1 MIPSFLPYFLGL
13 FEHFEKTVLEVL
25 IALAPLLIVFLLFQ
39 FFSLKLPKRKVMSI
53 LKGLLLSFIGLSL
66 FLQGVH
72 IGFFP
77 AGEIL
82 GQNIALLSYRWI
94 LIPIGFLLG
103 FAATMAEPAIR
114 ILNEEVEKVSGGHIS
129 KTIMLYTLCIGV
141 AISVALAMTKLLLG
155 ISLWYFILPG
165 YIMAFILTRYVS
177 KEFVAIAF
185 DSGGVATGPM
195 IVTFVM
201 RMAVGASDILPDRD
215 PLLDGFGL
223 VSLVALT
230 PILAIL
236 VLGFMYD
243 RKELE
248 DGDS

>member
-1 MIPSFLPYFLGL
+1 MSMNFLNLFLGL
-13 FEHFEKTVLEVL
+13 FKNIQHTLWEVFVALLPL
-25 IALAPLLIVFLLFQ
+25 IIVFMLFQ
-39 FFSLKLPKRKVMSI
+39 KYKLKLPKRKVISI
-53 LKGLLLSFIGLSL
+53 SKGMFLVFLGLTF

-72 IGFFP
+72 IGFFS

-82 GQNIALLSYRWI
+82 GENIAMLDFNWI

-103 FAATMAEPAIR
+103 FASTMAEPAIR
-114 ILNEEVEKVSGGHIS
+114 ILNNEVEKVSGGHIS
-129 KTIMLYTLCIGV
+129 KNIMLYTICIGV
-141 AISVALAMTKLLLG
+141 SFSVALSMFKIIYG
-155 ISLWYFILPG
+155 IPLWFFLLPG
-165 YIMAFILTRYVS
+165 YIIAIILTRYVS

-201 RMAVGASDILPDRD
+201 SMSVGVASTIPNRD

-230 PILAIL
+230 PILAVL
-236 VLGFMYD
+236 VLGFLYD
-243 RKELE
+243 RKEKE
-248 DGDS
+248 HGSS

>member
-1 MIPSFLPYFLGL
+1 MNKNFWELFFGL
-13 FEHFEKTVLEVL
+13 FKDIHVAVWEVF
-25 IALAPLLIVFLLFQ
+25 IALLPLAIVFMLFQ
-39 FFSLKLPKRKVMSI
+39 LFSLKLPKRKVIAIFKGMI
-53 LKGLLLSFIGLSL
+53 LVFLGLTL

-72 IGFFP
+72 VGFFS

-82 GQNIALLSYRWI
+82 GENIAMKEYNWI

-103 FAATMAEPAIR
+103 FASTMAEPAIR
-114 ILNEEVEKVSGGHIS
+114 ILNNEVEKVSGGHIS
-129 KTIMLYTLCIGV
+129 KNIMLYTICIGV
-141 AISVALAMTKLLLG
+141 AFSVSLAMFKIIYG
-155 ISLWYFILPG
+155 IPLWYFLLPG
-165 YIMAFILTRYVS
+165 YIISIILTKYVS

-201 RMAVGASDILPDRD
+201 SMAVGVATKLPDRN
-215 PLLDGFGL
+215 PLKDGFGL

-236 VLGFMYD
+236 ILGFLYD
-243 RKELE
+243 RKEKE
-248 DGDS
+248 NGSN